1 MLACKSLTLKLIFCV
16 FSCWFILHFSI
27 FSYSFISRRKK
38 CVLFGYVFFICRL
51 GEESVRIKIFF
62 LSYVERKIHT
72 GSLSRFVC
80 KKESQRL
87 GSRLGR
93 PFDLSLGNVCTLSLA
108 SRRTFSPQ
116 KEHLIPRASSP
127 ALPSPHP
134 PSRTHKSGARPPTG
148 KRTSADGAL

>member
-1 MLACKSLTLKLIFCV
+1 MSFHVGLYCISLFFLILLYLVVKNAYCLV
-16 FSCWFILHFSI
+16 M
-27 FSYSFISRRKK
+27 
-38 CVLFGYVFFICRL
+38 FFYL
-51 GEESVRIKIFF
+51 QTWGGVSTNKIFF

-134 PSRTHKSGARPPTG
+134 PSRTHKSGARPPTA

>member
-1 MLACKSLTLKLIFCV
+1 MSFHVGLYCISLFFLILLYLVVKNAYCLV
-16 FSCWFILHFSI
+16 M
-27 FSYSFISRRKK
+27 
-38 CVLFGYVFFICRL
+38 FFYL
-51 GEESVRIKIFF
+51 QTWGGVSTNKIFF

>member
-1 MLACKSLTLKLIFCV
+1 MSFHVGLYCISLFFLILLYLVVKNAYCLV
-16 FSCWFILHFSI
+16 M
-27 FSYSFISRRKK
+27 
-38 CVLFGYVFFICRL
+38 FFYL
-51 GEESVRIKIFF
+51 QTWGGVSTNKIFF

-127 ALPSPHP
+127 GLPSPHP